1 MSTVRRH
8 RRAETSTSIRDIEAF
23 SSAPAGRI
31 RVPKAAEVVAAKFRA
46 QIIRGE
52 LTPRDMLPPETQ
64 LVHILGISRPTLRE
78 ALRILE
84 AEGLIA
90 VVPGSRLGA
99 RVRQPSVSSVAAR
112 AGHLLQSIGTT
123 IGELYDARFAVEPH
137 VVHQLAGHRDQTA
150 VAMLRK
156 EIERLEQLLSDG
168 HLSEFMQSTS
178 SFHRVLVEA
187 SGNSVLMFL
196 NQLLLSLLELHQA
209 AHIKRS
215 PVGSQSLRKRLVA
228 TVASYTALVE
238 LIDKGDADGAAAHW
252 RCHLHNANTRWI
264 AGKEATRI
272 VDVLGS

>member
-1 MSTVRRH
+1 
-8 RRAETSTSIRDIEAF
+8 
-23 SSAPAGRI
+23 
-31 RVPKAAEVVAAKFRA
+31 VPKAAEVVAAKFRE

-52 LTPRDMLPPETQ
+52 LTPSDMLPPETQ

-99 RVRQPSVSSVAAR
+99 RVCRPSVSPVAAR

-137 VVHQLAGHRDQTA
+137 VVGQLAKQRDPT
-150 VAMLRK
+150 VTAMLRK
-156 EIERLEQLLSDG
+156 EIERLSEQLSEG
-168 HLSEFMQSTS
+168 RLSEFMQSTS

-187 SGNSVLMFL
+187 SGNRVLMFL
-196 NQLLLSLLELHQA
+196 NQLLLNLLELHQA
-209 AHIKRS
+209 DHIKRS
-215 PVGSQSLRKRLVA
+215 PMGSQSLRKRLVA
-228 TVASYTALVE
+228 TVSSYTRLVE
-238 LIDKGDADGAAAHW
+238 LIDKGDAEGAAVHW
-252 RCHLHNANTRWI
+252 RRHLHDANTRWI